1 MLDLNHPNTL
11 YDIITK
17 PIVDYYFLAFVPDDY
32 IIIWETWDMLWIH
45 ITPELYIFYEGEIA
59 FDLKR

>member
-1 MLDLNHPNTL
+1 MLDLNHPNITP

-32 IIIWETWDMLWIH
+32 III
-45 ITPELYIFYEGEIA
+45 
-59 FDLKR
+59 